1 MVQSKAATVD
11 AYIAEASPE
20 RRPHLQKIADL
31 CRRILTDHDEVMA
44 YGMPAYVREGHG
56 GFAFANQKQYV
67 SLYVATDVSAKHA
80 QALKDLDMGKVCLR
94 YRNPAKIDYALLE
107 RLLADTRDSK
117 PDAACR

>member
-20 RRPHLQKIADL
+20 RAPHLRKIAEL
-31 CRRILTDHDEVMA
+31 CRRTLPDHAEVMA
-44 YGMPAYVREGHG
+44 YGMPAYLREGQA

-67 SLYVATDVSAKHA
+67 ALYVDTAVSAKHA
-80 QALKDLDMGKVCLR
+80 EALRGLDMGKVCLR

-107 RLLADTRDSK
+107 RLLLDTRDS
-117 PDAACR
+117 PPGDC